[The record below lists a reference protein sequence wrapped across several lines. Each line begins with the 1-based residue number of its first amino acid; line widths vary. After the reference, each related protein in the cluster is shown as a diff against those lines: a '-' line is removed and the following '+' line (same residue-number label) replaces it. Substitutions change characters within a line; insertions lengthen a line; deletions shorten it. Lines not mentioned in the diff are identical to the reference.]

1 MQMGKYNTFSYG
13 SEGLLNSDV
22 LPPIGVV
29 PRVNITYPREIV
41 ASPWELCSLSVLLW
55 LKHMQILRMFSLLNE
70 VILHNFLAFLPIQ
83 NGKI

>member
-13 SEGLLNSDV
+13 SEGLLNSEV

-41 ASPWELCSLSVLLW
+41 ASP
-55 LKHMQILRMFSLLNE
+55 
-70 VILHNFLAFLPIQ
+70 
-83 NGKI
+83 